1 MKINPLVL
9 EALKKN
15 GFSGLNAS
23 SRMPTEAVNGLVSE
37 FNLKKDEAIQWY
49 RLAAEQGHVKAQN
62 NLGACFF
69 NGEGV
74 SKNLQEALNWFE
86 KAAKAGNKKAKESVS
101 RVHEL
106 LEIKKRKEAET
117 CTTSTD
123 SIEKSSSK
131 MSVEDAVGMIAK
143 LAMLDNINEAIEG
156 IQSELDSIEDTLY
169 TMQES
174 IERIEKAVATRKKK
188 NHSS

>member
-1 MKINPLVL
+1 MNKT
-9 EALKKN
+9 ELKKMKSLAERGDAEAQFQLGRYYDN
-15 GFSGLNAS
+15 VDGKSNTRDAA
-23 SRMPTEAVNGLVSE
+23 EAVKL
-37 FNLKKDEAIQWY
+37 Y
-49 RLAAEQGHVKAQN
+49 RLAAEQGPIKAQN

-86 KAAKAGNKKAKESVS
+86 KAAKAGNQKAKESVS
-101 RVHEL
+101 RVREL

-123 SIEKSSSK
+123 SKGNSLSK

-169 TMQES
+169 TMQGS
-174 IERIEKAVATRKKK
+174 IERIEKAVAPRKKK
-188 NHSS
+188 NHK